1 MRRITISSMIGSFQH
16 KGLKDF
22 WEKGS
27 RKGIPPAMAPRIE
40 RVLDAM
46 DAATDVSQLNLPGFN
61 LHQLKGDRK
70 GEWSIWVS
78 GNYRITFRFAQGEAC
93 DVNLEDYH

>member
-1 MRRITISSMIGSFQH
+1 MITSFHH

-22 WEKGS
+22 WEKGG
-27 RKGIPPAMAPRIE
+27 RKGIPPSMASRIE
-40 RVLDAM
+40 RVLDAL

-70 GEWSIWVS
+70 GGWSIWVS
-78 GNYRITFRFAQGEAC
+78 ANYRITFRFKQGDAH

>member
-1 MRRITISSMIGSFQH
+1 MIESFRH

-27 RKGIPPAMAPRIE
+27 RKGISPALVPRIE
-40 RVLDAM
+40 RILDAL
-46 DAATDVSQLNLPGFN
+46 DAVTDIAQLNLPGFN

-78 GNYRITFRFAQGEAC
+78 GNYRITFRFTQGDAC